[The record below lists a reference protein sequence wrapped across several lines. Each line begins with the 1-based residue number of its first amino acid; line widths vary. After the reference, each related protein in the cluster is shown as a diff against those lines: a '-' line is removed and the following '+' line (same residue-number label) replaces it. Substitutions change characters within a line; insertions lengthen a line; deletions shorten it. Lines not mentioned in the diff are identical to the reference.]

1 MKSLN
6 AIFEAAISAGA
17 EIDII
22 YQGGS
27 HPGAVRTVLPLR
39 ITDGL
44 LRARDSA
51 TGQSK
56 SFKLELITLPE
67 KEASDDLDLSFRN
80 YHSIQDILFLE
91 QKLILRSDLIVL
103 ADRFHIRL
111 FKTEKDSISD
121 APLFSIGYQKYR
133 QDSGL
138 HKTENLRPWICNG
151 SSYDT
156 LQQAAEAFVL
166 ALRFYVKDIKW
177 T

>member
-1 MKSLN
+1 MKPLN
-6 AIFEAAISAGA
+6 GILEAAISAGT

-56 SFKLELITLPE
+56 SFKLELISLPE
-67 KEASDDLDLSFRN
+67 KEVPDELNLSFRN

-111 FKTEKDSISD
+111 FKTEKASNSD
-121 APLFSIGYQKYR
+121 APLFSIGYQKFR
-133 QDSGL
+133 KDSQL
-138 HKTENLRPWICNG
+138 HKLENLRPWICNG
-151 SSYDT
+151 AFYDT
-156 LQQAAEAFVL
+156 LQQAAEAFVM
-166 ALRFYVKDIKW
+166 ALRFYVKDIK
-177 T
+177 